1 MSNKDSFFALLTGV
15 IIGAAAGVLFAP
27 QSGKETREDLKKL
40 GLDLKEKSK
49 DIIEDGKSFVAEGKT
64 KVKDIIEDGKS
75 FVEEGKTKVA
85 DVIEKKKNEYFGS
98 KEK

>member
-15 IIGAAAGVLFAP
+15 IIGAAVGILFAP
-27 QSGKETREDLKKL
+27 KSGKETREDLKKF

-49 DIIEDGKSFVAEGKT
+49 DFIEEGKN
-64 KVKDIIEDGKS
+64 
-75 FVEEGKTKVA
+75 FVEENKTKVA
-85 DVIEKKKNEYFGS
+85 DVIEKKKTEYFGS

>member
-15 IIGAAAGVLFAP
+15 IIGAAVGVLFAP
-27 QSGKETREDLKKL
+27 QSGRETREDLKKL

-49 DIIEDGKSFVAEGKT
+49 DIIEDGKN
-64 KVKDIIEDGKS
+64 
-75 FVEEGKTKVA
+75 FVEEGKTKIV
-85 DVIEKKKNEYFGS
+85 DVIEKKKSEYFGS